1 MAWQFALGA
10 GLIFCA
16 TTALRI
22 YLMSSEKEWARKVHP
37 WIPGGIAVAVG
48 MYNTPSFTLAR
59 TAGGV
64 IAWYWVTWKGRGENE
79 GDCAGKWTNTGRGGG
94 EYCEPGVG

>member
-10 GLIFCA
+10 GFIFCA

-22 YLMSSEKEWARKVHP
+22 YLISSEKEWARKIHP
-37 WIPGGIAVAVG
+37 WVPGGIAVAVG

-64 IAWYWVTWKGRGENE
+64 IAWYWVTWKGRGETRVIVLASGLILGE
-79 GDCAGKWTNTGRGGG
+79 GVV
-94 EYCEPGVG
+94 EYCQSCVG